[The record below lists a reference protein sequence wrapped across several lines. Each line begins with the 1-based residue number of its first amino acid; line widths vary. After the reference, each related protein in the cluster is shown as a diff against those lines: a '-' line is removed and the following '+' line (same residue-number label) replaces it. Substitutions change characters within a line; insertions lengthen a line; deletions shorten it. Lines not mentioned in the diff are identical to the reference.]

1 MKVGYQG
8 VEGAFS
14 NIAAKQIFPCESYI
28 SFKTFFDVLEA
39 IEEGKIDCGIV
50 PIENS
55 YAGRVAGMHNL
66 FRDFCDKNLFIIT
79 EKMLKVE
86 HCLCGLEGA
95 KIAGITHIF
104 SHEQALMQCQKNIS
118 KILPNAICSAKE
130 NTAVAA
136 KFVAENA
143 NKNFAALCSKE
154 ACKQY
159 GLTILKENFQDAND
173 NYTLFVG
180 LSKKKNTINSN
191 TISSNTINSNK
202 SILTSLLFEVKN
214 VSGVLYK
221 SLKCFAEQDIDL
233 VKIESYIPATSSKS
247 AMFFITTKGNVWE
260 KNMKIALQNLNEFAK
275 NVYIFGS
282 YFADR
287 F

>member
-1 MKVGYQG
+1 MKIGYQG

-14 NIAAKQIFPCESYI
+14 NIAAKQIFPDGNYI

-86 HCLCGLEGA
+86 HCLCGIEGA
-95 KIAGITHIF
+95 KIADITRIF

-118 KILPNAICSAKE
+118 KMLPNAMCAAKE

-136 KFVAENA
+136 RFVADSK
-143 NKNFAALCSKE
+143 NKNFAAICSEE

-159 GLTILKENFQDAND
+159 GLTILRENFQDAND

-191 TISSNTINSNK
+191 TISSNKTV
-202 SILTSLLFEVKN
+202 LTSLLFEVKN

-247 AMFFITTKGNVWE
+247 AMFFITTKGNVGD
-260 KNMKIALQNLNEFAK
+260 KNMQIAIQNLNEFAK
-275 NVYIFGS
+275 KVYIFGS
-282 YFADR
+282 YFSDR

>member
-1 MKVGYQG
+1 M
-8 VEGAFS
+8 
-14 NIAAKQIFPCESYI
+14 
-28 SFKTFFDVLEA
+28 EA

-55 YAGRVAGMHNL
+55 YAGRVTGMHNL

-86 HCLCGLEGA
+86 HCLCGLAGA
-95 KIAGITHIF
+95 KIEGVTHIF

-118 KILPNAICSAKE
+118 KMLPNATCAAKE

-136 KFVAENA
+136 KFVAESA
-143 NKNFAALCSKE
+143 NKNFAAICSEE

-180 LSKKKNTINSN
+180 LSKKKN
-191 TISSNTINSNK
+191 
-202 SILTSLLFEVKN
+202 SIDNDAVNGNRTVLTSLLFEVKN

-221 SLKCFAEQDIDL
+221 ALKCFADQDIDL

-247 AMFFITTKGNVWE
+247 AMFFITTKGNVAD

-275 NVYIFGS
+275 NIYIFGS

>member
-14 NIAAKQIFPCESYI
+14 NIAAKQIFPGENYI

-95 KIAGITHIF
+95 EIDAITHIF

-118 KILPNAICSAKE
+118 KMLPNAICEAKE
-130 NTAVAA
+130 NTAVSA
-136 KFVAENA
+136 KFVSENA
-143 NKNFAALCSKE
+143 NKNFAAICSKE

-159 GLTILKENFQDAND
+159 RLTILKENFQDADD

-191 TISSNTINSNK
+191 TTNSNK
-202 SILTSLLFEVKN
+202 TILTSLLFEVKN

-221 SLKCFAEQDIDL
+221 ALKCFAEQDIDL

-247 AMFFITTKGNVWE
+247 AMFFITTRGNVADE
-260 KNMKIALQNLNEFAK
+260 NMKMAIKNLNKFAK

-287 F
+287 I

>member
-14 NIAAKQIFPCESYI
+14 NIAAKQIFPGKSYI

-79 EKMLKVE
+79 EKILKVE

-95 KIAGITHIF
+95 EIDAITHIF

-118 KILPNAICSAKE
+118 KMLPNAICSAKE
-130 NTAVAA
+130 NTAMAA
-136 KFVAENA
+136 KFVAESA
-143 NKNFAALCSKE
+143 NKNFAVICSKE
-154 ACKQY
+154 ACEQY
-159 GLTILKENFQDAND
+159 GVTILKENFQDAND

-180 LSKKKNTINSN
+180 LSKKKNYIDNN
-191 TISSNTINSNK
+191 TVNGNRAV
-202 SILTSLLFEVKN
+202 LTSLLFEVKN

-221 SLKCFAEQDIDL
+221 ALKCFADRDIDL

-247 AMFFITTKGNVWE
+247 AMFFITTKGNVAD
-260 KNMKIALQNLNEFAK
+260 KNVKIALQNLNEFAK
-275 NVYIFGS
+275 KVYIFGS
-282 YFADR
+282 YFSDR

>member
-14 NIAAKQIFPCESYI
+14 NIAAKQIFPCENYI

-86 HCLCGLEGA
+86 HCLCGLAGA
-95 KIAGITHIF
+95 KIEGVTHIF

-118 KILPNAICSAKE
+118 KMLPNATCAAKE

-136 KFVAENA
+136 KFVAESA
-143 NKNFAALCSKE
+143 NKNFAAICSEE

-180 LSKKKNTINSN
+180 LSKKKN
-191 TISSNTINSNK
+191 
-202 SILTSLLFEVKN
+202 SIDNDAVNGNRTVLTSLLFEVKN

-221 SLKCFAEQDIDL
+221 ALKCFAEQDIDL

-247 AMFFITTKGNVWE
+247 AMFFITTRGNVAD
-260 KNMKIALQNLNEFAK
+260 KNMQIALQNLNEFAK
-275 NVYIFGS
+275 NIYIFGS

>member
-14 NIAAKQIFPCESYI
+14 NIAAKQIFPCENYI

-66 FRDFCDKNLFIIT
+66 FRDFCNKNLFIVT

-86 HCLCGLEGA
+86 HCLCGFEGA
-95 KIAGITHIF
+95 EIDAITHIF

-118 KILPNAICSAKE
+118 QILPNVICSAKE
-130 NTAVAA
+130 NTAMAA
-136 KFVAENA
+136 KFVAESA
-143 NKNFAALCSKE
+143 NKNFAAICSEE

-159 GLTILKENFQDAND
+159 GLTILQENFQDTND

-180 LSKKKNTINSN
+180 LSKKKN
-191 TISSNTINSNK
+191 
-202 SILTSLLFEVKN
+202 SIDNDAVNGNRTVLTSLLFEVKN

-221 SLKCFAEQDIDL
+221 ALKCFAEQDIDL

-247 AMFFITTKGNVWE
+247 AMFFITTKGNIAD
-260 KNMKIALQNLNEFAK
+260 KNMQIALQNLNEFAK
-275 NVYIFGS
+275 KVYIFGS
-282 YFADR
+282 YFSDR

>member
-14 NIAAKQIFPCESYI
+14 NIAAKQIFPNENYI

-66 FRDFCDKNLFIIT
+66 FRDFCNKNLFIVT

-86 HCLCGLEGA
+86 HCLCGLAGA
-95 KIAGITHIF
+95 KMADITHIF

-118 KILPNAICSAKE
+118 KMLPNATCTAKE
-130 NTAVAA
+130 NTAMAA
-136 KFVAENA
+136 KFVAESA
-143 NKNFAALCSKE
+143 NKNFAAICSEE

-180 LSKKKNTINSN
+180 LSKKKN
-191 TISSNTINSNK
+191 
-202 SILTSLLFEVKN
+202 SIDNDAVNGNRTVLTSLLFEVKN

-221 SLKCFAEQDIDL
+221 ALKCFAEQDIDL

-247 AMFFITTKGNVWE
+247 AMFFITTKGNVAD
-260 KNMKIALQNLNEFAK
+260 KNMKMALQNLNEFAK
-275 NVYIFGS
+275 KVYIFGS
-282 YFADR
+282 YFSDR

>member
-14 NIAAKQIFPCESYI
+14 NIAAKQIFPYENYI

-66 FRDFCDKNLFIIT
+66 FRDFCDKNLFIVT

-86 HCLCGLEGA
+86 HCLCGLAGA
-95 KIAGITHIF
+95 KIEGITHIF

-118 KILPNAICSAKE
+118 KMLSNARCIAKE
-130 NTAVAA
+130 NTAMAA
-136 KFVAENA
+136 QFVVKSA
-143 NKNFAALCSKE
+143 NKNFAAICSKE

-159 GLTILKENFQDAND
+159 GLTILKENFQDADD

-191 TISSNTINSNK
+191 TTNSNK
-202 SILTSLLFEVKN
+202 TILTSLLFEVKN

-221 SLKCFAEQDIDL
+221 ALKCFAEQDIDL

-247 AMFFITTKGNVWE
+247 AMFFITTRGNVADE
-260 KNMKIALQNLNEFAK
+260 NMKMAIKNLNEFAK

-287 F
+287 I

>member
-14 NIAAKQIFPCESYI
+14 NIAAKQIFPCENYI

-39 IEEGKIDCGIV
+39 IEGGKIDCGIV

-66 FRDFCDKNLFIIT
+66 FRDFCDKKLFIIT

-86 HCLCGLEGA
+86 HCLCGLAGA

-118 KILPNAICSAKE
+118 KMLPNATCTAKE

-136 KFVAENA
+136 KFVAESA
-143 NKNFAALCSKE
+143 NKNFAAICSEE

-159 GLTILKENFQDAND
+159 GLTIFKKIFQDAND

-191 TISSNTINSNK
+191 TANSNK
-202 SILTSLLFEVKN
+202 TILTSLLFEVKN

-221 SLKCFAEQDIDL
+221 ALKCFAEQDIDL

-247 AMFFITTKGNVWE
+247 AMFFITTKGNVEE

-275 NVYIFGS
+275 NIYIFGS

>member
-14 NIAAKQIFPCESYI
+14 NIAAKQIFPGENYI

-39 IEEGKIDCGIV
+39 IEDGKIDCGIV

-86 HCLCGLEGA
+86 HCLCGLEGT
-95 KIAGITHIF
+95 KIDKITHIF

-118 KILPNAICSAKE
+118 KMLPNAICSAKE

-136 KFVAENA
+136 KFIAENG
-143 NKNFAALCSKE
+143 NKNFAAICSKE

-191 TISSNTINSNK
+191 ATNSNK
-202 SILTSLLFEVKN
+202 TILTSLLFEVKN

-221 SLKCFAEQDIDL
+221 ALKCFAEQDIDL

-247 AMFFITTKGNVWE
+247 AMFFITTKGNVGD

-275 NVYIFGS
+275 KVYIFGS
-282 YFADR
+282 YFSDR

>member
-14 NIAAKQIFPCESYI
+14 NIAAKQIFPDENYI

-39 IEEGKIDCGIV
+39 IEEDKIDCGIV

-79 EKMLKVE
+79 EKMLKIE
-86 HCLCGLEGA
+86 HCLCCLAGA
-95 KIAGITHIF
+95 KIEGITHIF

-118 KILPNAICSAKE
+118 KMLPNATCTAKE

-136 KFVAENA
+136 KFVAESA
-143 NKNFAALCSKE
+143 NKNFAAICSKE

-180 LSKKKNTINSN
+180 LSKKKN
-191 TISSNTINSNK
+191 
-202 SILTSLLFEVKN
+202 SIDNNAVNGNRTVLTSLLFEVKN

-221 SLKCFAEQDIDL
+221 ALKCFADRDIDL

-247 AMFFITTKGNVWE
+247 AMFFITTKGNVVD
-260 KNMKIALQNLNEFAK
+260 KNMKMALQNLNEFAK

-282 YFADR
+282 YFTER

>member
-1 MKVGYQG
+1 MKIGYQG

-14 NIAAKQIFPCESYI
+14 NIAAKQIFPGKNYI

-66 FRDFCDKNLFIIT
+66 FRDFCDKNLFIVT

-95 KIAGITHIF
+95 EIDAITHIF

-118 KILPNAICSAKE
+118 KMLPNTICSAKE
-130 NTAVAA
+130 NTAMAA
-136 KFVAENA
+136 KFVAESA
-143 NKNFAALCSKE
+143 NKNFAAICSKE

-159 GLTILKENFQDAND
+159 GLTMLKENFQDAND

-180 LSKKKNTINSN
+180 LSKKKNSIDSTNTKINK
-191 TISSNTINSNK
+191 T
-202 SILTSLLFEVKN
+202 ILTSLLFEVKN

-247 AMFFITTKGNVWE
+247 AMFFITTKVNVEE

-275 NVYIFGS
+275 NIYIFGS

>member
-14 NIAAKQIFPCESYI
+14 NIAAKQIFPCENYI

-95 KIAGITHIF
+95 EIDAITHIF

-118 KILPNAICSAKE
+118 KMLPNAMCSAKE
-130 NTAVAA
+130 NTAMAA
-136 KFVAENA
+136 KFVAESA
-143 NKNFAALCSKE
+143 NKNFAAICSKD
-154 ACKQY
+154 ACERY

-191 TISSNTINSNK
+191 TANSNK
-202 SILTSLLFEVKN
+202 TILTSLLFEVKN

-221 SLKCFAEQDIDL
+221 ALKCFAEQDIDL

-247 AMFFITTKGNVWE
+247 AMFFITTKGNVEE

-275 NVYIFGS
+275 NIYIFGS

>member
-14 NIAAKQIFPCESYI
+14 NIAAKQIFPDENYI

-66 FRDFCDKNLFIIT
+66 FRDFCNKNLFIVT

-86 HCLCGLEGA
+86 HCLCGLAGA
-95 KIAGITHIF
+95 KMADITHIF

-118 KILPNAICSAKE
+118 KMLPNATCTAKE
-130 NTAVAA
+130 NTAMAA
-136 KFVAENA
+136 KFVAESA
-143 NKNFAALCSKE
+143 NKNFAAICSEE

-180 LSKKKNTINSN
+180 LSKKKN
-191 TISSNTINSNK
+191 
-202 SILTSLLFEVKN
+202 SIDNDAVNGNRTVLTSLLFEVKN

-221 SLKCFAEQDIDL
+221 ALKCFAEQDIDL

-247 AMFFITTKGNVWE
+247 AMFFITTKGNIAD
-260 KNMKIALQNLNEFAK
+260 KNMQMALQNLNEFAK
-275 NVYIFGS
+275 KVYIFGS
-282 YFADR
+282 YFSDR

>member
-14 NIAAKQIFPCESYI
+14 SIAAKQIFPGESYI

-39 IEEGKIDCGIV
+39 IEECKIDCGIV

-66 FRDFCDKNLFIIT
+66 FRDFCNKNLFIIT

-95 KIAGITHIF
+95 KIADITHIF

-118 KILPNAICSAKE
+118 KMLPNAMCAAKE

-136 KFVAENA
+136 RFVADSK
-143 NKNFAALCSKE
+143 NKNFAAICSEE

-159 GLTILKENFQDAND
+159 GLTILRENFQDAND

-191 TISSNTINSNK
+191 TISSNKTV
-202 SILTSLLFEVKN
+202 LTSLLFEVKN

-247 AMFFITTKGNVWE
+247 AMFFITTKGNVAN
-260 KNMKIALQNLNEFAK
+260 KNMKMALQNLNEFAK
-275 NVYIFGS
+275 NIYIFGS
-282 YFADR
+282 YFSDR